1 MRGCQARFASK
12 ARDSRPGHGTSL
24 PRDPEATSSATRWP
38 PQTWS
43 QCELGHRVGASTIRR
58 VLKALKIPPAP
69 KRHIDA
75 TWQQFLHAQATTML
89 AADFFHVDCAVTLRR
104 LYCLFAM
111 EVGSHYV
118 HVLGVT
124 ANPDGPVYYPSRSVT
139 S

>member
-1 MRGCQARFASK
+1 MP
-12 ARDSRPGHGTSL
+12 RDGHRKPGHN
-24 PRDPEATSSATRWP
+24 ASSATGSVLPR
-38 PQTWS
+38 S
-43 QCELGHRVGASTIRR
+43 AGF
-58 VLKALKIPPAP
+58 LKALEIPPAP

-104 LYCLFAM
+104 LYCLFVM

-124 ANPDGPVYYPSRSVT
+124 ANPDGPWTTPADP
-139 S
+139 